1 MSARTSVSLIG
12 LIAGGNSGIPRYARA
27 LTEALDRVSPEF
39 ADLRLSL
46 VTTEAG
52 ARAVR
57 ASNIVVRDFPLRGPR
72 VNSGPGRM
80 AVEQVLAATGRSDL
94 LHFFDLNGPVL
105 APWRPFMT
113 TIHDASVM
121 HGLRSA
127 QHSYKRRLW
136 PWALRRARMAV
147 AVSGFARDE
156 AIRHLGGEA
165 ERIRVVYSGPGLMG
179 ARADGRNGGSGH
191 EPYLLFVGNL
201 TPSKNL
207 PFLLRAFERAGAPTR
222 LLLVGQPY
230 QLPSGLREQIESAT
244 RRGRVEVVPD
254 ASDDDID
261 RLYRSATALLLPSR
275 YEGFGFTPLEAM
287 ARDCPVLAS
296 DIPSL
301 REISG
306 TGAML
311 LPLDDEAGWAE
322 AIRRIVA
329 DERLRGELR
338 ARGARTVARY
348 SWEETA
354 RNLCRL
360 FLEVGPR

>member
-1 MSARTSVSLIG
+1 MSAGTSVSLIG

-27 LTEALDRVSPEF
+27 LTAALDRVGPEF

-46 VTTEAG
+46 VTTDAG
-52 ARAVR
+52 ARAVQP
-57 ASNIVVRDFPLRGPR
+57 SNIAVRNLRLRGR
-72 VNSGPGRM
+72 RLNSGPGRV
-80 AVEQVLAATGRSDL
+80 AAEQILAATSRSDL

-105 APWRPFMT
+105 APWRPFT
-113 TIHDASVM
+113 ATIHDASVM
-121 HGLRSA
+121 HGLRNA

-136 PWALRRARMAV
+136 PWAVRHARVTV

-156 AIRHLGGEA
+156 SIRHLGGRPD
-165 ERIRVVYSGPGLMG
+165 RIRVVHSGPGLVNASAG
-179 ARADGRNGGSGH
+179 ARNGGSAH
-191 EPYLLFVGNL
+191 EPYLLYVGNL

-207 PFLLRAFERAGAPTR
+207 PFLLRAFERSGAPSR
-222 LLLVGQPY
+222 LVLVGQPY
-230 QLPSGLREQIESAT
+230 QLPAGLREQIESAT

-254 ASDDDID
+254 ASDDDVD
-261 RLYRSATALLLPSR
+261 RLYRSATALVLPSR

-329 DERLRGELR
+329 DGRLRDELR
-338 ARGARTVARY
+338 ARGARTVAQY

-354 RNLCRL
+354 RTLCRL
-360 FLEVGPR
+360 FLEVGA